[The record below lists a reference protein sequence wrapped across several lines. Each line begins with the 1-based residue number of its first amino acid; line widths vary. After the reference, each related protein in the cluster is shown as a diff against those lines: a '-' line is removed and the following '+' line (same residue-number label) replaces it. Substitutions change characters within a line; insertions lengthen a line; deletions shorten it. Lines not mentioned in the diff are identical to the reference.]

1 MASLSSRMSKW
12 AIPDLIDFEY
22 FLSREGQSP
31 DASVRTRDRRI
42 FLGAVEPRLGKASP
56 GSWSFRRAALRIW
69 LDERRTIACAE
80 QPQTVLP
87 GEVYRESRS
96 LLRIMLAVIGL
107 VSGAALAFSLLT
119 YSGKAAVNVTMYL
132 GVLVIFQILTLFIM
146 FRFLFF
152 KTSIGI
158 LRQHSL
164 LYAGLSKALAGIA
177 ERTIRAAMAGMEG
190 KDRDGLRAAS
200 GLIQGMYS
208 LYGQVLFWPFFAMV
222 QLFGVMFNVGAVGAT
237 LIRVLTSDL
246 AFGWQS
252 TVQMSAQ
259 AIHTLVRIL
268 AIPWSWLLGPY
279 ATPSLEQIEGSRMV
293 LKEGLA
299 PLATGNLVSWWPF
312 LVAAVICYGLLPRVV
327 LSLIATYGEKRAL
340 ARIRFT
346 HAGCEALLLRMTSP
360 EVSTL
365 GVPDAPPDS
374 VRAASETETP
384 AAAYLSYID
393 TIVLAPEDILTPGIQ
408 GEIDRH
414 LGRHLGWKPT
424 RLLGIS
430 GSVAKD
436 RPAIEAAVRALPP
449 DDCAVV
455 LVQEAWLPPI
465 AETLGLIRAIR
476 ACGNRAMP
484 IALLLI
490 GKPAPGVFL
499 TPVRPVDKAIWEKT
513 LASLADPYL
522 TIATAGAP

>member
-1 MASLSSRMSKW
+1 MSKW
-12 AIPDLIDFEY
+12 TIPDLIDLEY
-22 FLSREGQSP
+22 FLSRGGRSE
-31 DASVRTRDRRI
+31 DASLRSRDRRI
-42 FLGAVEPRLGKASP
+42 FLDAVEPRIGKAS
-56 GSWSFRRAALRIW
+56 GASWSFRGEALRIW
-69 LDERRTIACAE
+69 LDERKTRARAE
-80 QPQTVLP
+80 QPQAVFP
-87 GEVYRESRS
+87 GEIFRESLT
-96 LLRIMLAVIGL
+96 LLRVIVAIVGI
-107 VSGAALAFSLLT
+107 VSGATLAFSLLS

-132 GVLVIFQILTLFIM
+132 GVLVFLQILTLFIM
-146 FRFLFF
+146 FRFFF
-152 KTSIGI
+152 FRTSLGS

-164 LYAGLSKALAGIA
+164 LYAGLSKALERIA
-177 ERTIRAAMAGMEG
+177 ERILRVAVAGIEG
-190 KDRDGLRAAS
+190 KNRDDLRVIS
-200 GLIQGMYS
+200 GLLRGMYG

-222 QLFGVMFNVGAVGAT
+222 QVFGVMFNLGAVGAT
-237 LIRVLTSDL
+237 LVRVFTSDL